1 MRGDRL
7 TVLATAVV
15 TTVVTL
21 AVAGAEAAAPT
32 LEASVAAGP
41 VAVGDRVTVH
51 VSARGADD
59 AMWGELTVRVED
71 GGPWAVVEGPR
82 EVAGARP
89 PAWEVVMAPLLV
101 GDQPLPPMSTTV
113 REDGGEPLPV
123 ALADPPSV
131 TVASVLPPEG
141 EAEPAPLRDPVGAR
155 RPLVEWVV
163 LGLVAMAAM
172 AAAVRWWRRRGSEAP
187 DDAAPELP
195 PRDELDAALRALR
208 AALDNDPPEASCDRL
223 AHALRTYLERRD
235 GAPAREMT
243 SFELRVLA
251 RTRAWPDAVQRDLGA
266 ALSLADAVRFGRRS
280 VGRASLESAVDA
292 AESVADGLERW
303 TAAREAAA
311 DATDEIREAAS

>member
-1 MRGDRL
+1 MRADRL
-7 TVLATAVV
+7 AMLATVAIAAVV
-15 TTVVTL
+15 
-21 AVAGAEAAAPT
+21 AVGHVEAAEPA
-32 LEASVAAGP
+32 LEASASTGP

-101 GDQPLPPMSTTV
+101 GEQPLPEMSTTV
-113 REDGGEPLPV
+113 REDGGEPRPV

-163 LGLVAMAAM
+163 LGLVALAAL
-172 AAAVRWWRRRGSEAP
+172 AVVRRWWRRRGSETP
-187 DDAAPELP
+187 DRASPELP

-208 AALDNDPPEASCDRL
+208 AALDSDPPEVTCDRL
-223 AHALRTYLERRD
+223 AHALRAYLERRD

-251 RTRAWPDAVQRDLGA
+251 RTRAWPDAVQRDLGS
-266 ALSLADAVRFGRRS
+266 ALSLADAVRFGRRQ
-280 VGRASLESAVDA
+280 VGRASLESAVES

-303 TAAREAAA
+303 TAARQAAA
-311 DATDEIREAAS
+311 DAADEVREAAS